1 MYNKRIKEY
10 IPADESNK
18 SPNKTSGKPRIRP
31 SKSKGK
37 RKKIDPRVYK
47 VLSIIE
53 AVACLI
59 LVLVLVNSNQAHE
72 KNINQLTQDLS
83 AVRGKL
89 KDSYNKLNIVRD
101 AQERINK
108 RNLYEAQKKVHAK
121 DAMITGLELDKEVL
135 LERVKN
141 LEMKLGA
148 QNQNIL
154 RKYRR
159 KPASYIIK
167 NRSTGNYEST
177 NSLKKVIES
186 REVDSEAIWN

>member
-10 IPADESNK
+10 IPADESKK
-18 SPNKTSGKPRIRP
+18 SPNKISGKPRIRS

-37 RKKIDPRVYK
+37 RKKIDPRAYK

-59 LVLVLVNSNQAHE
+59 LVLVLINSNQAHE
-72 KNINQLTQDLS
+72 KSINQLTQDLS

-108 RNLYEAQKKVHAK
+108 RNLYEAQKEVHAK

-167 NRSTGNYEST
+167 KRSTGNYEST